1 MAATLTLRSVKG
13 APLTNNEVDSNFTNL
28 NTEIST
34 IEGNISTINSNIST
48 LQSAVGPNLPETVAD
63 IVGGMVTSNTES
75 GISVT
80 YQDGDNTLD
89 FDVSDFTITV
99 NGDASGSGTITN
111 LGNTTITLDVSN
123 ISGNLTVSGDL
134 TNNGS
139 FTSTSGTFSGDVNAA
154 NFNSTSD
161 ISMKENLSIIE
172 SPLEKISQLNGY
184 TFNWK
189 SSQKEAIGVVA
200 QEVEKVFPQMVM
212 TGEDGVKRVSY
223 DSLIPALLEAIK
235 ELNTK
240 IK

>member
-139 FTSTSGTFSGDVNAA
+139 FTSTSATFSGDVNAA

-189 SSQKEAIGVVA
+189 SSKKEAIGIVA